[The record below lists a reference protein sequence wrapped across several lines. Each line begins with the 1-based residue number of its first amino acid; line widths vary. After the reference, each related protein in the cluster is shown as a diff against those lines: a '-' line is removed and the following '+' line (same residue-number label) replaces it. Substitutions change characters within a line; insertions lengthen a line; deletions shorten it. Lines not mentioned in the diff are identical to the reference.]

1 MASNSHTHSGRR
13 TLLSMVLVAMV
24 GSIGPLASAQDPPAP
39 KWELYG
45 GYSFF
50 YPHADVHGQLP
61 DGLFPLSSR
70 MESNPR
76 GAGAGITYNFN
87 RWFGLSGDMSGH
99 WGSGE
104 RGVPARIDDATF
116 YNLSLGPKV
125 TFRGHYFSPFFEVLL
140 GGHRLASEV
149 FGHDTKFG
157 LMAGGGLDLN
167 LSRHVAWRMLRADYV
182 FSNHQYGSAS
192 AVPET
197 DVRGVRLQSGLVL
210 RFGGDDER
218 PALVGASCSA
228 QPTTAMVGE
237 PVTVSATANNFNP
250 KHSLT
255 YNWSSTG
262 GRVRGSE
269 STTSIDTAGLAGGRY
284 NATARITDPKRKKN
298 NEAVCNAEF
307 ALREIPKNPPKLSC
321 AADPSSVQSGTFS
334 TIRCTCTSPDDAQ
347 VAMGG
352 WTATGGSV
360 ASNGGNTAA
369 LNTSGASPGVIT
381 VSASCTDT
389 RGLNAKTSA
398 QVMVEEPP
406 VSPEFQRLE
415 ARLALHSIY
424 FPTAQPTIKNP
435 EGGLLASQEQTLIP
449 LVNDFKKYLETKPDA
464 HLTLEGHADL
474 RGSVEYNQALS
485 ERRVERVRRFLVDH
499 GLPAE
504 RIATKAFGDQ
514 QNLTD
519 AQVKDAVEG
528 NPELTAAERQRVL
541 GNITKIRLA
550 SNRRV
555 DITLSTTGQQSIRQ
569 YPFNAADSLTLIQ
582 EAATKKASDPTTRK
596 KARPAARR

>member
-1 MASNSHTHSGRR
+1 MASNSCTPFWRR
-13 TLLSMVLVAMV
+13 ALLSMVLVAMV
-24 GSIGPLASAQDPPAP
+24 SSIGPLAGAQDPPAP

-61 DGLFPLSSR
+61 DGLFPVSSR
-70 MESNPR
+70 LESNPR

-87 RWFGLSGDMSGH
+87 RWFGLSGDLSGH

-104 RGVPARIDDATF
+104 RGVPGRIDDATF

-125 TFRGHYFSPFFEVLL
+125 TIRGHYFSPFFEVLL

-149 FGHDTKFG
+149 FGHDTRFG
-157 LMAGGGLDLN
+157 LMAGGGVDLN
-167 LSRHVAWRMLRADYV
+167 LSRRVAFRMLRADYV

-210 RFGGDDER
+210 RFGGDDTR
-218 PALVGASCSA
+218 PTPVGATCSA

-237 PVTVSATANNFNP
+237 PVTVSATANNFDP
-250 KHSLT
+250 KHPLT
-255 YNWSSTG
+255 YGWSSTG

-269 STTSIDTAGLAGGRY
+269 STTSIDTTGLAGGRY
-284 NATARITDPKRKKN
+284 TATARISDPKRKKN
-298 NEAVCNAEF
+298 NEAICNAEF
-307 ALREIPKNPPKLSC
+307 ALREVPKNPPSLSC

-334 TIRCTCTSPDDAQ
+334 TIRCTCTSPDSAQ
-347 VAMGG
+347 VAVGG
-352 WTATGGSV
+352 WAATGGSI

-369 LNTSGASPGVIT
+369 LNTSGASPGAIT
-381 VSASCTDT
+381 VSASCSDV
-389 RGLNAKTSA
+389 RGLNAKNST

-424 FPTAQPTIKNP
+424 FPTAQPTVKNP

-464 HLTLEGHADL
+464 HLTLEGHADP
-474 RGSVEYNQALS
+474 RASAEYNQALS

-499 GLPAE
+499 GLPAAHIE
-504 RIATKAFGDQ
+504 TKAFGDQ
-514 QNLTD
+514 HNLTE

-541 GNITKIRLA
+541 GNMATILLA

-569 YPFNAADSLTLIQ
+569 YPFNAADSLTLIRQ
-582 EAATKKASDPTTRK
+582 TAAKKTASSAAK
-596 KARPAARR
+596 KKKPHAK